1 MITNTPRRSRRTGNA
16 RGLRRATVGAAAA
29 AALLVTASCG
39 GESGATP
46 GTATTSGLKPIDQT
60 ALQTLVD
67 TTMADRMIPG
77 GLVLLRGPHGEHVAA
92 HGTTEL
98 GAEIAPMADT
108 HVRIASISKSMT
120 AASILLLAQ
129 DGKLSLTDPI
139 SKYVPEVPD
148 GDAIT
153 ISQLLEMRSGL
164 YNYTDDPEL
173 SAGIDADHQRVWKPQ
188 ELLAIAF
195 SHPPNFAPGAD
206 YEYSNTNYA
215 LLGLV
220 AERVDGK
227 PLATVL
233 QDQVFGPL
241 GMTDSF
247 LPPPDSVVLPDP
259 SSHGYMYGS
268 SAHVFGEGSPYTPEE
283 QAAAHAGTL
292 LPIDYTDVNHTF
304 AFGTGGVIST
314 ANDLATFFTAY
325 VGGGLL
331 DPEYQALLINSLQLE
346 HADKPGQY
354 YGYGLSSIRWA
365 DNSIEFHGGET
376 AGFNL
381 FAGYDRTNQLA
392 IVVWTN
398 LTLGIDDGGA
408 NANQMML
415 DVLDQNYT
423 PSPLNP

>member
-1 MITNTPRRSRRTGNA
+1 MTTNTTRPRRGGIA
-16 RGLRRATVGAAAA
+16 RGYRRATVGAAAA
-29 AALLVTASCG
+29 AVLLVTAACG
-39 GESGATP
+39 SGATP
-46 GTATTSGLKPIDQT
+46 PTAASTLKPIDQA

-67 TTMADRMIPG
+67 TTMAERLIPG
-77 GLVLLRGPHGEHVAA
+77 GLVLLRGPQGEHVAA

-98 GAEIAPMADT
+98 GGGTAPTADT
-108 HVRIASISKSMT
+108 HVRIASITKSMT

-129 DGKLSLTDPI
+129 DGKLALTDAI

-148 GDAIT
+148 GDGIT
-153 ISQLLEMRSGL
+153 IAQLLEMRSGL
-164 YNYTDDPEL
+164 YNYTDDPVL
-173 SAGIDADHQRVWKPQ
+173 AAGIDADHQRVWKPQ

-195 SHPPNFAPGAD
+195 SHPPNFAPGTD

-215 LLGLV
+215 VLGLV
-220 AERVDGK
+220 AERLDGK

-233 QDQVFGPL
+233 QDRVFGPL
-241 GMTDSF
+241 RMTDSF

-268 SAHVFGEGSPYTPEE
+268 SAHVFGDGFAYTPQE

-314 ANDLATFFTAY
+314 ADDLATFFTAY

-331 DPEYQALLINSLQLE
+331 DPAYHKLLINSLQLE

-354 YGYGLSSIRWA
+354 YGYGLSAIRWP
-365 DNSIEFHGGET
+365 DNSIEYHGGET

-381 FAGYDRTNQLA
+381 FAGYDRTNRTA

-408 NANQMML
+408 NANNMML
-415 DVLDQNYT
+415 KVFDRFYT
-423 PSPLNP
+423 PSPLAP